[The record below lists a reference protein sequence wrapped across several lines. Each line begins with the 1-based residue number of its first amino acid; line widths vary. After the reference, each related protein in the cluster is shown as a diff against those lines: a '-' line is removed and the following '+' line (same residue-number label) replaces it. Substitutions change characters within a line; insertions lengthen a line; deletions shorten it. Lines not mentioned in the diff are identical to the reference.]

1 MGFRRDPNAVKGRKV
16 ERALLRRVLKLA
28 RPYRAMLIAFLVGIV
43 LDAVVTAIPPLLLR
57 SLLDTAIPDK
67 NRTLVWILGG
77 AAVVLASP
85 TPPSAWPSATTRPG
99 SARA

>member
-1 MGFRRDPNAVKGRKV
+1 MGFRRDPNAVKGRKI

-43 LDAVVTAIPPLLLR
+43 LDAIVTAIQPLLLR

-77 AAVVLASP
+77 TAVFLVLTDAG
-85 TPPSAWPSATTRPG
+85 SAWPSGTSRPG
-99 SARA
+99 SAKA